1 MDGCRSLDS
10 PVLPDLSR
18 YNWPAQRPPVL
29 DWLEACV
36 HEAVKYLDE
45 APFLQLVTPS
55 TAAVQHHKVAAAI
68 MQAPQVGWSP
78 PFVHLW
84 SVPCA
89 AHRHG
94 HITYSICAVHCSSLQ
109 LAILT
114 VTHLLLQLWQSI
126 AQHVSKRQPEV
137 VVLVHQLP
145 AAAAEEPG
153 ACLRTGQWES
163 NSPNVMT
170 GMTAHQALDQ
180 ECLKRST
187 AMMEAGLMGPQGVL
201 AGRIGD
207 GCCDDDDHAAI
218 SLDISSDPQLVDYWG
233 LVVQSK
239 AKSDAEG
246 CYVLKTMRSADHA
259 GCQCTHYS
267 LTRVCKGGQP
277 LAAQLSSAWL
287 V

>member
-1 MDGCRSLDS
+1 M
-10 PVLPDLSR
+10 
-18 YNWPAQRPPVL
+18 
-29 DWLEACV
+29 
-36 HEAVKYLDE
+36 
-45 APFLQLVTPS
+45 
-55 TAAVQHHKVAAAI
+55 
-68 MQAPQVGWSP
+68 
-78 PFVHLW
+78 
-84 SVPCA
+84 PCA
-89 AHRHG
+89 AHRRG
-94 HITYSICAVHCSSLQ
+94 HITRRHTCNSSTLQ
-109 LAILT
+109 NAILT
-114 VTHLLLQLWQSI
+114 VTQMLLQLWQSI

-153 ACLRTGQWES
+153 ACLKTGQWES
-163 NSPNVMT
+163 SSPNVMT

-239 AKSDAEG
+239 EKSDAEG